1 MTTINMIF
9 FDNSLHR
16 YQCIF
21 RVKQKT
27 SRSES
32 QGEEELGE
40 SDVIP
45 QKAKAKAKKKKGPGK
60 GKKRTLS
67 TAADFEDYEPSKLS
81 RRVRS
86 KSRQTVRRFSL

>member
-1 MTTINMIF
+1 MISVLF
-9 FDNSLHR
+9 F
-16 YQCIF
+16 
-21 RVKQKT
+21 VEQKT
-27 SRSES
+27 SRSGS

-60 GKKRTLS
+60 GKKRNLS
-67 TAADFEDYEPSKLS
+67 TTADFEDYEPSKVS

-86 KSRQTVRRFSL
+86 KSRQTVKWFSL